1 MAFTESLV
9 VIIMNVVVFIVTVV
23 VIITFAMDIIVF
35 VMAQPHLQM
44 CGPGICDDHY
54 IYFIPCILFSWT

>member
-23 VIITFAMDIIVF
+23 VIITFAMDIIVL
-35 VMAQPHLQM
+35 VMGQPRLQNR
-44 CGPGICDDHY
+44 
-54 IYFIPCILFSWT
+54 LS